1 MDVTVEF
8 GPELHRIPFMPHLP
22 NESLSDNRR
31 VGLILALQKLCEL
44 REGSRCGFISL
55 LQSNKLLKARE
66 KAPLCHYLLGSFI
79 DY

>member
-1 MDVTVEF
+1 MEAMDCTLNPSWGSARTHF
-8 GPELHRIPFMPHLP
+8 GPGYRRK
-22 NESLSDNRR
+22 SR